1 MNFFQFIGSKQ
12 FWRHFLLSVAL
23 SGVIIILVISTLKWY
38 THHGESVVVPN
49 LVGLTPDQISQLE
62 TISDVEIIVVDSVFD
77 SRMPRGSVLIQDP
90 VAGSKVK
97 RHRKVYLTTVAV
109 TPEKVDMPDLVD
121 LTLRQAAATLETYG
135 LRLGKISYVPDI
147 AENAILAQSFE
158 GKHIEPGAELPKGS
172 VIDLRVGQSFSGGRS
187 PLPFLIG
194 KTREEAISLLNK
206 SLLTLGEE
214 TFENEANPETA
225 RVYSQS
231 PAFTSGR
238 LLNPGQSVSLVF
250 KDPATFDFETYLN
263 QISAD
268 TLSADPDSLTF

>member
-1 MNFFQFIGSKQ
+1 MNFFQFIGSRQ

-23 SGVIIILVISTLKWY
+23 SGVVIILVISTLKWY

-49 LVGLTPDQISQLE
+49 LVGLTPEQISQLE
-62 TISDVEIIVVDSVFD
+62 TISDVEVMIVDSVFD

-135 LRLGKISYVPDI
+135 LKLGRISYVPDI
-147 AENAILAQSFE
+147 AENAVLAQLHNGRSI
-158 GKHIEPGAELPKGS
+158 KPGAELLKGS

-187 PLPFLIG
+187 PLPFLVG
-194 KTREEAISLLNK
+194 KTREEAISLLNR
-206 SLLTLGEE
+206 SLLTLGDE
-214 TFENEANPETA
+214 TFEDGADPETA

-231 PAFTSGR
+231 PAYTSGK

-250 KDPATFDFETYLN
+250 KDPSTFDFDTYLN

-268 TLSADPDSLTF
+268 TLSAGADSAQY